1 MRDERPL
8 SHVSAPV
15 LALLAAGL
23 ALQIGLHA
31 VTPEP
36 QAKAQDLTQPPA
48 ASLLRLASLGDP
60 IALAKILML
69 QLQAF
74 DYQSGSKIPYKE
86 LDYARV
92 EAWLSRI
99 LELDPGGQYPL
110 LAASRLYAEVPDEA
124 RQRSMLDFVYRQYL
138 LDPNRRWPWLAHAT
152 FLAKHRLQ
160 DMDLALKYA
169 AALQKYTTAK
179 DVPAWATTMEIF
191 IREDMNE
198 LETARVMIGGLL
210 ASGRITDRG
219 ELNFLDGRLRE
230 IEERLKQGAP
240 RNAKVDCQNI
250 DICDGILTKPGA
262 IRPQKCEI
270 CHFRPGTDIADKAE
284 PLTFP
289 WGNNMKTKQTGFTLV
304 EIAIV
309 LVIIGLLLGG
319 ILKGQEMI
327 TQAKIKNV
335 VNDFNGITAAMN
347 SYQDRYRALP
357 GDDLNAAGRWG
368 TNAGR
373 LG

>member
-8 SHVSAPV
+8 SHVSPPV

-36 QAKAQDLTQPPA
+36 EAKAQDLLQPPA
-48 ASLLRLASLGDP
+48 TSLLRLASLGEP

-74 DYQSGSKIPYKE
+74 DYQSGTRIPYRD
-86 LDYARV
+86 LDYSRV
-92 EAWLSRI
+92 EDWLARI
-99 LELDPGGQYPL
+99 LELDPEGQYPL
-110 LAASRLYAEVPDEA
+110 LAASRLYAEVPDET
-124 RQRSMLDFVYRQYL
+124 RQRSMLEFVYRAYL
-138 LDPNRRWPWLAHAT
+138 QDPNRRWPWLAHAT
-152 FLAKHRLQ
+152 FLAKHRLK

-179 DVPAWATTMEIF
+179 DVPAWAMTMEIF

-230 IEERLKQGAP
+230 IEERLKRGSP
-240 RNAKVDCQNI
+240 
-250 DICDGILTKPGA
+250 TK
-262 IRPQKCEI
+262 R
-270 CHFRPGTDIADKAE
+270 
-284 PLTFP
+284 
-289 WGNNMKTKQTGFTLV
+289 
-304 EIAIV
+304 
-309 LVIIGLLLGG
+309 
-319 ILKGQEMI
+319 
-327 TQAKIKNV
+327 
-335 VNDFNGITAAMN
+335 
-347 SYQDRYRALP
+347 
-357 GDDLNAAGRWG
+357 
-368 TNAGR
+368 
-373 LG
+373 